1 MFAAILNHDRQP
13 IDPAHHAGP
22 ARKLC
27 QPRGTRH
34 VLLLRNAESSP
45 VREAETSAIESLED
59 RLWLVGRLR
68 LDARDELAAS
78 LDCDAKQSDAGLC
91 LRGYAK
97 WGEGFLDRLSGDF
110 AFVLWDAAAER
121 LIAARDQLGV
131 RPVYFAEPGRQL
143 IVGDSLDWVLSQS
156 GIDRELDDTW
166 IADYLTVNRSLDPER
181 TVWRGVQRLPAAH
194 LRIASDGLARQRRYW
209 RLSIDEP
216 LRLDDRR
223 MYGEIFRD
231 LARRAVR
238 DRLPRQGAVGIS
250 LSGGL
255 DSTALAALAVE
266 AMGDAARVR
275 GACYHFER
283 LIEDDERPHAQLA
296 ARHLGIALDEI
307 AFDDTQYDPRWRE
320 LPAATPE
327 PWAGALRVRFDR
339 ELGRLFTARAGVWFE
354 GEGPDNALKFERG
367 PYLSW
372 LRRQGR
378 WRELAG
384 ALLGY
389 AAAKG
394 LHHWGHTLERY
405 TVGAPGLPDEPGLP
419 PWLSRDLVERLWLV
433 ERRQWATPRS
443 ENPWHPASMA
453 SFADSS
459 WQSMFGEAEIEE
471 GHTPVVWRH
480 PFLDL
485 RVLTFMLSVPPV
497 PWAWRKLL
505 VRRAMQADLPA
516 AILARDKTPLRGH
529 PLWPAMRGH
538 TLPPLEATGTLAQWI
553 DVPRLQRERTDSTS
567 LENLMAAHALDHW
580 LATRRL

>member
-1 MFAAILNHDRQP
+1 MFAAILNLDRRP
-13 IDPAHHAGP
+13 IDPADHANP
-22 ARKLC
+22 ARELC

-34 VLLLRNAESSP
+34 VLLLHSTEDFAMRA
-45 VREAETSAIESLED
+45 AETSAIESLES

-68 LDARDELAAS
+68 LDARDELEAA
-78 LDCDAKQSDAGLC
+78 LDCDRSESDAGLC
-91 LRGYAK
+91 LRAYAK
-97 WGEGFLDRLSGDF
+97 WGEHFLDRLSGDF
-110 AFVLWDAAAER
+110 AFVLWDAAAEK
-121 LIAARDQLGV
+121 LIAVRDQLGV
-131 RPVYFAEPGRQL
+131 RPLYLAGPSRQS
-143 IVGDSLDWVLSQS
+143 IVGDSLDWVLSQP

-181 TVWRGVQRLPAAH
+181 TAWRGVRRLPAAH
-194 LRIASDGLARQRRYW
+194 LQIASDGLVTQRRYW

-231 LARRAVR
+231 LACRAVR

-255 DSTALAALAVE
+255 DSTALAALSVE

-275 GACYHFER
+275 GACFHFER

-320 LPAATPE
+320 LPADTPE
-327 PWAGALRVRFDR
+327 PSAGALRVRFDR
-339 ELGRLFTARAGVWFE
+339 ELGQVFAARAGIWLE
-354 GEGPDNALKFERG
+354 GEGPDNALRFERG

-378 WRELAG
+378 WRELGG

-394 LHHWGHTLERY
+394 LHHWGRTLERY
-405 TVGAPGLPDEPGLP
+405 TVGAPGLPDGPGLP
-419 PWLSRDLVERLWLV
+419 PWLSRDLVGRLRLDERHEQAAPLV
-433 ERRQWATPRS
+433 H
-443 ENPWHPASMA
+443 PWHPSAMA
-453 SFADSS
+453 SFADTT

-471 GHTPVVWRH
+471 RHTPVVWRH

-516 AILARDKTPLRGH
+516 AILARDKSPLRAH

-538 TLPPLEATGTLAQWI
+538 TLPPLEATGTLARWI
-553 DVPRLQRERTDSTS
+553 DVPRLVREGTDSAS
-567 LENLMAAHALDHW
+567 LENLLAAHALDHW
-580 LATRRL
+580 LATHKP